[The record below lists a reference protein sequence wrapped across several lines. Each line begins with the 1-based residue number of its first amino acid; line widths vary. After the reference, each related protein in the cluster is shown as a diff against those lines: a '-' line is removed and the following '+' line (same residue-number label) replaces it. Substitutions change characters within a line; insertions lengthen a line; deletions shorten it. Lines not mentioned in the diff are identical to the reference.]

1 MSTNKKTKKSD
12 IIENLI
18 NELKITNSQKKAN
31 KICNLIYNRID
42 NKTPITADQLILIY
56 YLELKK
62 DLDTAIYH
70 YNEQNFYCLT
80 CTEERI
86 KWFKFLKEEK
96 IDQSS
101 WNNYE
106 KDLFF
111 YFRMTGYK
119 ELDDFWKII
128 DKKKFEKYIYRRLI
142 NQEIKIKDEKDKI
155 YILQTILKNDKK
167 VLHSGTKIKEQEEEF
182 LENSVKFLTEK

>member
-18 NELKITNSQKKAN
+18 NKLKITNLEKQAN

-42 NKTPITADQLILIY
+42 NRTPITADQLISIY

-70 YNEQNFYCLT
+70 YNCENFYCLT

-86 KWFKFLKEEK
+86 KWFKFLKREK

-128 DKKKFEKYIYRRLI
+128 DEKKFEKYIYKELT
-142 NQEIKIKDEKDKI
+142 NQEIEIKDEKEKK

-167 VLHSGTKIKEQEEEF
+167 VRYSETKIKEQEEEF
-182 LENSVKFLTEK
+182 LENNLKFLTEK